1 MKTLY
6 TLILLCFAAV
16 HLIAQDTARIAYS
29 FGFNF
34 KNGIYLN
41 FDQFRN
47 NSPVAIESVVIDFDK
62 NKYNDVYDYIDNSKT
77 LQYYNE
83 FGILSETSTA
93 SLWGYCRNGKPW
105 VNWSNGFRQ
114 IGFIGSVCHF
124 VATIIVYQDMS
135 ASPYYDPY
143 SYNYMGS
150 NQYYTSE
157 LHQLII
163 TMNTGEILDFD
174 VENVAR
180 AISSDTALYNE
191 FNDLSK
197 RKKRNMMFYYIRK
210 FNENHPLYLP
220 SK

>member
-1 MKTLY
+1 
-6 TLILLCFAAV
+6 
-16 HLIAQDTARIAYS
+16 
-29 FGFNF
+29 
-34 KNGIYLN
+34 
-41 FDQFRN
+41 
-47 NSPVAIESVVIDFDK
+47 
-62 NKYNDVYDYIDNSKT
+62 
-77 LQYYNE
+77 
-83 FGILSETSTA
+83 
-93 SLWGYCRNGKPW
+93 
-105 VNWSNGFRQ
+105 
-114 IGFIGSVCHF
+114 
-124 VATIIVYQDMS
+124 
-135 ASPYYDPY
+135 
-143 SYNYMGS
+143 MGS